1 MEKLGINWPLLVAQ
15 IVNVVLLVWV
25 LRALIFTPVLNMLNE
40 RTKRI
45 QEGLGDSDKI
55 KDQLAS
61 IKRDYDAE
69 IVKARHEAAGI
80 VSLAQ
85 DRARAQEQEIVAQAR
100 VEAERIKNDAREQSM
115 REREQMVSDL
125 KDQIAGLVTTTAT
138 KVLGAELKMNH
149 DRLID
154 ESLASLGRQ
163 N

>member
-15 IVNVVLLVWV
+15 IVNVVLLVWI
-25 LRALIFTPVLNMLNE
+25 LRTLIFTPVLNMLNE

-45 QEGLGDSDKI
+45 QDGLGDSDKI

-85 DRARAQEQEIVAQAR
+85 DRARAQEQEIIAQAR

>member
-1 MEKLGINWPLLVAQ
+1 MEKLGINWPLFVAQ
-15 IVNVVLLVWV
+15 LINVALLVWLLSTLLFKPIV
-25 LRALIFTPVLNMLNE
+25 NMLNE

-85 DRARAQEQEIVAQAR
+85 ERARAQEPECRELRLEGA
-100 VEAERIKNDAREQSM
+100 DASH
-115 REREQMVSDL
+115 
-125 KDQIAGLVTTTAT
+125 G
-138 KVLGAELKMNH
+138 GAEAGVGRHVGQEK
-149 DRLID
+149 
-154 ESLASLGRQ
+154 LGSNRYLR
-163 N
+163 

>member
-15 IVNVVLLVWV
+15 IVNVVLLVWI

-45 QEGLGDSDKI
+45 QDGLGDSDKI